1 MPQIIQRS
9 KTDFKS
15 SFYCKVSQDTLYL
28 VADPVLLHS
37 ERVEIVFMC
46 CIVHYIPSFTYFSRT
61 WALFLSYTGY
71 SVQNSLQCTE
81 QVTVYNAVYNV
92 QYSLQCTEQFTLYKT
107 VFSVQNSLQYTVPFT
122 VYSTVYSVQNSIQ
135 CTVQYTVYSTVY
147 SVQNSFSVQNSLQ
160 CTINF
165 TQCAVRFSS
174 AQFAQYS

>member
-61 WALFLSYTGY
+61 WALFLSYTGFSVHCTIQFTLYRTVY

-135 CTVQYTVYSTVY
+135 CTVQYTVYRTVSVYRTVY
-147 SVQNSFSVQNSLQ
+147 SVQ
-160 CTINF
+160 
-165 TQCAVRFSS
+165 
-174 AQFAQYS
+174 

>member
-37 ERVEIVFMC
+37 KRVEIVFMC

-71 SVQNSLQCTE
+71 SVHCTVYSVQYSLHCTVQFKVYRTVYIVQNSLQCTV
-81 QVTVYNAVYNV
+81 QFTVYRTVYIV
-92 QYSLQCTEQFTLYKT
+92 QNSFQCTEQ
-107 VFSVQNSLQYTVPFT
+107 FT
-122 VYSTVYSVQNSIQ
+122 VYSTVYSVQYSLQ
-135 CTVQYTVYSTVY
+135 CTVQFTVYVRRTV
-147 SVQNSFSVQNSLQ
+147 
-160 CTINF
+160 
-165 TQCAVRFSS
+165 
-174 AQFAQYS
+174 